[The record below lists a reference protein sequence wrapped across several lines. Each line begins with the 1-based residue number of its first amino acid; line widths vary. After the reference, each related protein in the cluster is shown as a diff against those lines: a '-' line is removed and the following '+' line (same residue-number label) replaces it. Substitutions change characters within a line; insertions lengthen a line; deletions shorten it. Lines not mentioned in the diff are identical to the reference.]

1 MVGCGDGDV
10 ECGEAVVGNVGQEF
24 PCGCDDGML
33 IGEAVQ
39 KGFIPMRLAGEE
51 GEGVFEVGDG
61 GVGHAVS
68 FRVGKK

>member
-10 ECGEAVVGNVGQEF
+10 ERCEGVVGYVGQEF
-24 PCGCDDGML
+24 PRGCDDGVL
-33 IGEAVQ
+33 VGEAVH
-39 KGFIPMRLAGEE
+39 KGIVSMRLAGEE

-68 FRVGKK
+68 FRFGKK

>member
-1 MVGCGDGDV
+1 
-10 ECGEAVVGNVGQEF
+10 
-24 PCGCDDGML
+24 
-33 IGEAVQ
+33 
-39 KGFIPMRLAGEE
+39 MRLAGEE